1 MPFPHSFPF
10 KFFPFGEL
18 LSCHEK
24 KSQCN
29 NLIVS
34 QRLLFLKENS
44 ASRCHQI
51 INFLLINSSNSFRF
65 TNFWCQHREQMDNS
79 VPEAFFRFCLY
90 RYCYTQPLLLSLRS
104 SSDELVFFH
113 IPYKLSFPRDRS
125 RSLKYEMF
133 PHQPI
138 SCAILSAAYLQAA
151 AMRHFGCG
159 QARPV
164 GVMACCPQ
172 LLYNL

>member
-1 MPFPHSFPF
+1 MQQLDCITKAIISQGKLREPLPSNNQLFADKFF
-10 KFFPFGEL
+10 KFFSFYQLFGA
-18 LSCHEK
+18 
-24 KSQCN
+24 N
-29 NLIVS
+29 I
-34 QRLLFLKENS
+34 ENKWT
-44 ASRCHQI
+44 I
-51 INFLLINSSNSFRF
+51 RF
-65 TNFWCQHREQMDNS
+65 
-79 VPEAFFRFCLY
+79 PEAFFRFCLY

-151 AMRHFGCG
+151 AMRHFGCRAG
-159 QARPV
+159 SACWRHGLLSAAPV
-164 GVMACCPQ
+164 
-172 LLYNL
+172 

>member
-1 MPFPHSFPF
+1 MQQLDCITKAIISQGKLREPLPSNNQLFAD
-10 KFFPFGEL
+10 KFFKLP
-18 LSCHEK
+18 
-24 KSQCN
+24 
-29 NLIVS
+29 
-34 QRLLFLKENS
+34 
-44 ASRCHQI
+44 
-51 INFLLINSSNSFRF
+51 
-65 TNFWCQHREQMDNS
+65 TFWCQHREQMDNS

-159 QARPV
+159 PV